1 MPLKS
6 LKALA
11 KQYDGRI
18 SILFSLGRNG
28 LMRRDNQINYIEKYG
43 FCEED
48 KEELLALATDME
60 IYQYDYSDIKED
72 EGLEFFGVVHAW
84 HVLSQLEVPEAK
96 QLFVDWFESYDFDN
110 PDEWM
115 IAGFRAIIQPYRS
128 EMFDYIT
135 SYVQDESH
143 SEWVR
148 MEYIEVIKD
157 MYEAK
162 EVSLEQLNTFL
173 DTILSTS
180 NNPIVNAGAISVCM
194 DHGLTEHHERIK
206 KCFEQKAVDI
216 DHIGDLEDVEIEMGL
231 RTERETEKELT
242 ELQKAFEP
250 YREDFDR
257 ILGKQE
263 EESAPYI
270 STEPKIGR
278 NDPCPCGSGKKYKKC
293 CMRK

>member
-11 KQYDGRI
+11 EQYDGRI

-48 KEELLALATDME
+48 KEQLFALATDME

-84 HVLSQLEVPEAK
+84 HALSQLKAPEAK

-110 PDEWM
+110 PDEW
-115 IAGFRAIIQPYRS
+115 IISEFRAIIQPYRS

-135 SYVQDESH
+135 SYVRDESH

-194 DHGLTEHHERIK
+194 DH
-206 KCFEQKAVDI
+206 
-216 DHIGDLEDVEIEMGL
+216 
-231 RTERETEKELT
+231 
-242 ELQKAFEP
+242 
-250 YREDFDR
+250 
-257 ILGKQE
+257 
-263 EESAPYI
+263 
-270 STEPKIGR
+270 
-278 NDPCPCGSGKKYKKC
+278 
-293 CMRK
+293 